1 MTPAQCT
8 TGGATVSSNL
18 LGVADVSPAEAFSV
32 GECVSHASG
41 YIEQWNGSTWAMD
54 TLPSPNSGATSSLSS
69 ISADSA
75 SNVWA
80 VGLYL
85 SGSTASTE
93 RYEPYSLHYNGS
105 TWSIVAMPP
114 VPGTNNLLV
123 YDFNAIDAI
132 SPTNVWAV
140 GDSGNNVGV
149 GGTPTATVIEHYNG
163 TAWSVVPSPTVGT
176 TPYLNGVAAS
186 SASDVW
192 AVGSDIPSGSTTP
205 QTLTLNW
212 NGTAW
217 TTVSSPNAA
226 SSDLLVGASAP
237 AGGNVWAVGY
247 SGASGSFNP
256 LALQTS
262 G

>member
-1 MTPAQCT
+1 M
-8 TGGATVSSNL
+8 SSNL

-32 GECVSHASG
+32 GECVSHASRVHRAVERQHLG
-41 YIEQWNGSTWAMD
+41 HGHAAEPEQRRDLVAEFHLRG
-54 TLPSPNSGATSSLSS
+54 LGQQR
-69 ISADSA
+69 
-75 SNVWA
+75 
-80 VGLYL
+80 VGGRPLYL